1 MNRENKLSFLLQ
13 IVLANYISNDSKG
26 CHKDIPGVKMLKY
39 KNIQPIIKTANTS
52 MEEFLRSMFDKRNKI
67 P

>member
-1 MNRENKLSFLLQ
+1 MKMFQKMNRENKLSFLLQ

-39 KNIQPIIKTANTS
+39 KNI
-52 MEEFLRSMFDKRNKI
+52 
-67 P
+67 